1 MSTTVQ
7 PNFRERVKANDVPVA
22 RLIGFPRKDICDG
35 LAAVT
40 LSAGRQLCEGEIFCV
55 DPSWFVPASSTPKS
69 PTPTTPTIPFA
80 ADLAE
85 RERAMIENALREVE
99 GLISGPAGAAAK
111 LGLPRQTLESKIRKL
126 GIDWHR
132 FRTS

>member
-7 PNFRERVKANDVPVA
+7 PDFRERAKANVVPVA
-22 RLIGFPRKDICDG
+22 RLVGFRTKDIRDG

-40 LSAGRQLCEGEIFCV
+40 LSVGRQLCECETFFV
-55 DPSWFVPASSTPKS
+55 HPSWLVPASSS
-69 PTPTTPTIPFA
+69 PTSPNPTTQTIPLV

-85 RERAMIENALREVE
+85 RERAMIENALREAE
-99 GLISGPAGAAAK
+99 GLISGPTGAAAK
-111 LGLPRQTLESKIRKL
+111 LGIPRQTLESKIRKL

-132 FRTS
+132 FRRS

>member
-7 PNFRERVKANDVPVA
+7 PNFRGGQRRTPSSRRALSDFKQKTFVTGWPQLRCQLEVSFAKARHFVSI
-22 RLIGFPRKDICDG
+22 R
-35 LAAVT
+35 
-40 LSAGRQLCEGEIFCV
+40 AGSCQC
-55 DPSWFVPASSTPKS
+55 PPN
-69 PTPTTPTIPFA
+69 PTTPTIPFA

-85 RERAMIENALREVE
+85 REKAMIENALREAE

-132 FRTS
+132 SRTS

>member
-7 PNFRERVKANDVPVA
+7 PDFRGRAKANDVLVA
-22 RLIGFPRKDICDG
+22 RFVGFQTKEIRDG

-40 LSAGRQLCEGEIFCV
+40 LSVGRQLCEGETFYV
-55 DPSWFVPASSTPKS
+55 HPSWLVPGS
-69 PTPTTPTIPFA
+69 PNPTTPTIPFA

-85 RERAMIENALREVE
+85 REKAMIENALREAE

-111 LGLPRQTLESKIRKL
+111 LGIPRQTLKSKIRKL

>member
-1 MSTTVQ
+1 MSKTVQ
-7 PNFRERVKANDVPVA
+7 SDFREQAKANDIPAA
-22 RLIGFPRKDICDG
+22 RLVRFQTKDTRDG
-35 LAAVT
+35 LAEVT
-40 LSAGRQLCEGEIFCV
+40 LSVGRQLCEGETFCFH
-55 DPSWFVPASSTPKS
+55 PSWLVPASSS
-69 PTPTTPTIPFA
+69 PTSPKPTTPSIPFA

-85 RERAMIENALREVE
+85 RETAIIENALREAE

-132 FRTS
+132 SRTS